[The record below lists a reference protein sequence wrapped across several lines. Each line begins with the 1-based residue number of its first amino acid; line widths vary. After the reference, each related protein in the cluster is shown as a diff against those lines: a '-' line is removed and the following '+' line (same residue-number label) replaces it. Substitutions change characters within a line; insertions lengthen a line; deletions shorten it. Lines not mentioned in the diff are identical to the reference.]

1 MAIHTELPIYKL
13 TYELMLLTMELT
25 KHMPREL
32 KATLGRKLH
41 EECFNL
47 TILVYRANCATA
59 KTPHLDMLL
68 ERVQVAELLFR
79 LAHDLRAISTGQ
91 YSRGVRAHGQDRQ
104 ARQWLAQAFR
114 IVACSATVKAVTTVR
129 FLIWSCRW
137 LTRPPPCAPKEPAG
151 GVRPGLAQ
159 FPR

>member
-68 ERVQVAELLFR
+68 ERVQVTELLFR
-79 LAHDLRAISTGQ
+79 LARDLRAISTGQ
-91 YSRGVRAHGQDRQ
+91 YSRGFELTDKIGRQ
-104 ARQWLAQAFR
+104 GNGWRKH
-114 IVACSATVKAVTTVR
+114 SASSPAA
-129 FLIWSCRW
+129 
-137 LTRPPPCAPKEPAG
+137 PPS
-151 GVRPGLAQ
+151 R
-159 FPR
+159 R